1 MACNRKLSEE
11 IKTVMFELDAEGP
24 SDVGWVDIE
33 NFGKFGAMVMRSVG
47 TTGLDDFRIL
57 GNTTATGSGT
67 DIVLATG
74 TILSTVD
81 AVGDTAWL
89 EIGQEVLDANPTVRG
104 VSVSL
109 GHVTA
114 TDESVITY
122 IFGDP
127 RQVSGALTA
136 GVIA

>member
-1 MACNRKLSEE
+1 
-11 IKTVMFELDAEGP
+11 
-24 SDVGWVDIE
+24 
-33 NFGKFGAMVMRSVG
+33 MRSVG
-47 TTGLDDFRIL
+47 TGGLDDFRIL
-57 GNTTATGSGT
+57 GNTKADGSGT

-89 EIGQEVLDANPTVRG
+89 EISQAVLDANPTVRG

-109 GHVTA
+109 GHVTG

>member
-11 IKTVMFELDAEGP
+11 IKTVMFELDGEGP
-24 SDVGWVDIE
+24 TDIGWVDIE

-47 TTGLDDFRIL
+47 TGGLDLFLII
-57 GNTTATGSGT
+57 GNTKADGSGT
-67 DIVLATG
+67 DVTLATG

-89 EIGQEVLDANPTVRG
+89 EISQAVLDANPTVRG

-136 GVIA
+136 GVLA